1 MKAFL
6 LGMAFLV
13 VISIGAMTVMTQG
26 FDFSAATVYQSDRG
40 SVRLD

>member
-6 LGMAFLV
+6 LGMTILV
-13 VISIGAMTVMTQG
+13 VISVGAMMVMTQG

-40 SVRLD
+40 TVRLD